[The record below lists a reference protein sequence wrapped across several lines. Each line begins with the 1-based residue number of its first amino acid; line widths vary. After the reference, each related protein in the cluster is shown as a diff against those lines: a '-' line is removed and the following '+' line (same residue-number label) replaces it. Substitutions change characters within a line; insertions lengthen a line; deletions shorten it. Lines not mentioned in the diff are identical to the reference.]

1 MISGS
6 ISLRT
11 TRNAHVLNTT
21 LLWGHSSASAGML
34 QTWFKSST
42 LALCSYFQKCS
53 SIYWFIVIGW
63 SRLARTITV
72 IVLPVWEILPF
83 RIWTEFMLY
92 IGWLCLKHF
101 STDYNCI
108 TNWLRLNALQYS
120 NCSLRKLESFYMFYL
135 IITNCLK
142 HQNKIFV
149 VIKKLV
155 NKANC

>member
-1 MISGS
+1 MIRGS

-63 SRLARTITV
+63 SRLARTITTAAV
-72 IVLPVWEILPF
+72 IVLPLWGILSF

-92 IGWLCLKHF
+92 IG
-101 STDYNCI
+101 
-108 TNWLRLNALQYS
+108 
-120 NCSLRKLESFYMFYL
+120 
-135 IITNCLK
+135 
-142 HQNKIFV
+142 
-149 VIKKLV
+149 
-155 NKANC
+155 